1 VDVTSCMEARNA
13 PWPAGDGL
21 DGAEAVACIAGEPL
35 RCGGGRAVQ
44 LRFGV
49 QCYCGLA
56 CSAPAI
62 QGFLA
67 AASLPGVASL
77 AGVASQPGV
86 EGRHAARCTRRSAAA
101 SVASISAGFAG
112 GELGAWVSLSDGRP
126 RICVRSVR

>member
-35 RCGGGRAVQ
+35 RCGGGCAVH
-44 LRFGV
+44 LRFG
-49 QCYCGLA
+49 G
-56 CSAPAI
+56 SAPAI

-67 AASLPGVASL
+67 AASLP
-77 AGVASQPGV
+77 GVASQPGV